1 MSSPLG
7 NDIGIQNN
15 IYHKKKTSNLDQNK
29 MPPMEFE
36 VDIPEKFQSQGKRK
50 SQSSNRTNKF
60 NYGVNKNSAKNFL
73 GESDFTIGK
82 QISPREFGLKVNGEN
97 QENFEKSK
105 IKSEINESSE
115 EGEDLII
122 GNSVTLEHNENLLE
136 TDELLPGKDIQIED
150 LEALESLSREM
161 SEKKEENDGNQN
173 KMLNYLTLKASVD
186 ISEKMTRNLSEKEV
200 ENLEKKELKSLKK
213 WKPRK
218 PRQRKKQKNGEF
230 PKSSKFKSGSKRQKT
245 SRSNSKVKLYKM
257 TSERGSVL
265 NNNSKE
271 KRKSSKTKWSDKKSE
286 RKQRLNQLFEKYSKE
301 DNHLPD
307 EDIQLSKKKINQTLI
322 PVTFSSTFGTNLHK
336 HIKKDKLPKKPPKPT
351 RAQILEKC
359 KEFKHET
366 QSNLFEVETLN
377 TLTRAEDDYV
387 AKPDYLNLNQQ
398 FLDAK
403 VRTVLMGWMGEV
415 SEDLWFCRDTFHM
428 ACNYVD
434 RYLQLSADVAK
445 DKLQLI
451 GLTCLY
457 IASKMEEVQMR
468 NVNDYLGSACDIY
481 TEAEMMKCEIK
492 IITVL
497 DFKLNPPTLNLWA
510 NWYMN
515 QWDNFLMSDT
525 FVQEHPMIQE
535 SKIVA
540 QFKQGNEESYN
551 LYREFMQYLG
561 IFLGV

>member
-1 MSSPLG
+1 MSSPL
-7 NDIGIQNN
+7 NNEIQNN
-15 IYHKKKTSNLDQNK
+15 IYHKKTNNFESA

-36 VDIPEKFQSQGKRK
+36 VDISGKFESQGKGK
-50 SQSSNRTNKF
+50 SESSNRTNKF
-60 NYGVNKNSAKNFL
+60 NYGVKKNSAKNFL

-82 QISPREFGLKVNGEN
+82 QISPREFGIKINGKQN
-97 QENFEKSK
+97 DNKNIN

-122 GNSVTLEHNENLLE
+122 GNSVTLEPNDNLLE
-136 TDELLPGKDIQIED
+136 ADEILPKKDLQIDD
-150 LEALESLSREM
+150 LEALESLS
-161 SEKKEENDGNQN
+161 KEENEIKENKQQN
-173 KMLNYLTLKASVD
+173 IDKMMNYLTLKESVD
-186 ISEKMTRNLSEKEV
+186 LSSKMTRNLSQKDIKNKEK
-200 ENLEKKELKSLKK
+200 NKIKSLKK

-218 PRQRKKQKNGEF
+218 NQKN
-230 PKSSKFKSGSKRQKT
+230 KKINKIIYKSGSKRQKT
-245 SRSNSKVKLYKM
+245 NRSNSKIKLYKVI
-257 TSERGSVL
+257 SERESVL
-265 NNNSKE
+265 NNNSIEE
-271 KRKSSKTKWSDKKSE
+271 KRKNSKTKWSDKKSE
-286 RKQRLNQLFEKYSKE
+286 RKQKLNQLFEKYSKE
-301 DNHLPD
+301 DNKIP
-307 EDIQLSKKKINQTLI
+307 EQIKVSKIINQTI
-322 PVTFSSTFGTNLHK
+322 PVAFSSTFGNNLHH
-336 HIKKDKLPKKPPKPT
+336 HIKKAKPKPKPKINHEE
-351 RAQILEKC
+351 ILKKC

-377 TLTRAEDDYV
+377 TLTRAEDNYV
-387 AKPDYLNLNQQ
+387 AKPDYLNLNQP

-434 RYLQLSADVAK
+434 RYLQLSPNIPK

-468 NVNDYLGSACDIY
+468 NVNDYLSSACNIY
-481 TEAEMMKCEIK
+481 TEAEMMKCEIQ

-561 IFLGV
+561 I